1 MVRSVSHPLD
11 GSPSQS
17 PQPGS
22 HAPMPQVA
30 LVHAGDACGGVG
42 QALPQLPQLT
52 ASDWKSF
59 AQPGSGGESLRTR
72 LL

>member
-1 MVRSVSHPLD
+1 
-11 GSPSQS
+11 
-17 PQPGS
+17 
-22 HAPMPQVA
+22 MPQVA